1 MQNRKTKQVRKP
13 SYTHE
18 EITVLPEEVATNK
31 VIIQSTLN
39 GEVTNQQKSQL
50 WQDIARNGS
59 NRGVCVRTAD
69 QVREKL
75 SDMKKDFFF
84 REENNNNNKTKTKN
98 NNNNKKQTN
107 KQMGNW
113 SRPGQTV

>member
-1 MQNRKTKQVRKP
+1 MDTLNANRKTKQVRKP
-13 SYTHE
+13 NYTHE

-31 VIIQSTLN
+31 VIIGQSTLN
-39 GEVTNQQKSQL
+39 SEVTNQQKSQL
-50 WQDIARNGS
+50 WQDIARKGS
-59 NRGVCVRTAD
+59 NRGVCVRTQD

-84 REENNNNNKTKTKN
+84 REENNNKQ
-98 NNNNKKQTN
+98 KKQQQTN
-107 KQMGNW
+107 KQKMGNW

>member
-1 MQNRKTKQVRKP
+1 MDALNANRKTKQARKP
-13 SYTHE
+13 NYTHE
-18 EITVLPEEVATNK
+18 EITVLPKEVATNK

-75 SDMKKDFFF
+75 SDMKKDFF
-84 REENNNNNKTKTKN
+84 REEKN
-98 NNNNKKQTN
+98 T
-107 KQMGNW
+107 
-113 SRPGQTV
+113 T